1 MRQSCL
7 LIAEADE
14 DLLEIHRTFLAK
26 NGYEVETAS
35 GGLECL
41 AKLRRLVPDVLV
53 LDLELLWGGGA
64 GVLALLQED
73 FPAGSVPVV
82 LLTCGISRLPL
93 SEPAAPPAVQ
103 CLRKPFR
110 LPELLDIVRSA
121 VAQAGQPQE
130 CS

>member
-1 MRQSCL
+1 MRPSCL

-14 DLLEIHRTFLAK
+14 DLLEMHRRFLAR

-41 AKLRRLVPDVLV
+41 TKLRRLVPDVLI

-64 GVLALLQED
+64 GVLALLHED
-73 FPAGSVPVV
+73 FPTQSVPVV
-82 LLTCGISRLPL
+82 LLTGGLSHRTLCG
-93 SEPAAPPAVQ
+93 PAAPPAVQ

-110 LPELLDIVRSA
+110 LPELLAIVRSA
-121 VAQAGQPQE
+121 AAQAGQPQE
-130 CS
+130 CN